1 MVNFKT
7 SHKSHT
13 QRQRQRRRPQ
23 QQRQMRKQRQ
33 RQRRLAFVA
42 SIQIHRHGKFLCAL
56 SLSLSLPLPI
66 SLSSTVIFCSLFWA
80 ASQVAVRSCARRALL
95 GRSACCILCAVV
107 NMRRRVKLCGT
118 CLLLLILLS
127 SGGAVCACVC
137 VCISAFACV
146 LSLCVACFVL
156 FFCAQLHILSLSLS
170 RSMLRESQSPRL
182 TFYSTV
188 KSALCSRI

>member
-127 SGGAVCACVC
+127 SGGVCVC
-137 VCISAFACV
+137 VCVCKRVCMCV
-146 LSLCVACFVL
+146 VIVRRLFCFVFL
-156 FFCAQLHILSLSLS
+156 RSVAHSLTLS

-182 TFYSTV
+182 TFYNTV